1 MCFQGVENMASI
13 KSDLT
18 NKSYPAGRKMREFEV
33 SDESES
39 EELYDYSQDSGPPVD
54 PQNIEAINARLAS
67 RGLPPLDE
75 TPRRPAA
82 PVAPARNYNDAE
94 TLNNLENKVAQARKL
109 KASGKERLST
119 GAKRRVEI
127 LCDMFKNHTD
137 VDIDG
142 QLFVLRTLKGKE
154 MKEAL
159 IAASEFNGTVAL
171 PFETRKYLL
180 SYSLVQIAGTEVEMF
195 LGEDSIEARMEFLEE
210 LDDSILNRLYGA
222 YVDLVNETNAKYA
235 IKNEADA
242 KEVAADLKK

>member
-1 MCFQGVENMASI
+1 MASI

-18 NKSYPAGRKMREFEV
+18 NKNYPAGQGMRQFDV
-33 SDESES
+33 PDESED
-39 EELYDYSQDSGPPVD
+39 LYDYSQDSGPPVD

-75 TPRRPAA
+75 TPRRP
-82 PVAPARNYNDAE
+82 VAPAQARNYNDTEA
-94 TLNNLENKVAQARKL
+94 LNNLENKVSQARKL
-109 KASGKERLST
+109 KATGKERLSV
-119 GAKRRVEI
+119 GAKRRVEA
-127 LCDMFKNHTD
+127 LCGMFKNHID

-142 QLFVLRTLKGKE
+142 QLFVLRTLKGGE
-154 MKEAL
+154 MKAAL
-159 IAASEFNGTVAL
+159 IAASEFNGTVSL

-195 LGEDSIEARMEFLEE
+195 LGDNSIEARMEFLEE

-222 YVDLVNETNAKYA
+222 YIDLVNETNAKYA